1 MKQLFFGLVLLIS
14 SAAFGQGLIP
24 LPEDQYE
31 KLPAPPMLAGAS
43 ERSSLPVTS
52 VIPEFYFPT
61 PGNQGSQPSC
71 TAWATGYALM
81 SFYQARVNG
90 WSLTEANTTF
100 SPSYV
105 YQNIRQGD
113 CTNGTYITSALDFMK
128 TSGNVPLSYFG
139 YDPESCVKPSADLKS
154 YASTYTIKNWFRVE
168 DINNMTEVK
177 TYLSQ
182 GIPIVIA
189 AYTDKAF
196 QNYKNKTDNDVFTW
210 NSGNYKGG
218 YHAMLAVGYDDLK
231 GAVKVMN
238 SWGSAWGTGG
248 FVWID
253 YASFRTMVNEGYV
266 VEKNYSMEDEPV
278 VDPVIDPDPVDDNS
292 ISDVSED
299 NFGMYGYSEEVREGR
314 NYYSFG
320 FVISDEVLPL
330 VTEVVY
336 FYNHSSFK
344 NKYVTVS
351 EGPYFQTSY
360 EGYGCIEDMEAEVYF
375 EDGSSLTFA
384 FDGCDII
391 VQTLE
396 LEDDYEYDLSEVEIE
411 PVVTAYSTDKAD
423 NYKFRVELRGID
435 QISDRITK
443 VVYDRNHDS
452 FKQPYLTS
460 TDAAN
465 DFRAEYT
472 GWGCLQNVIVT
483 IYFDDG
489 SEQTFE
495 LDMCAYLGW

>member
-1 MKQLFFGLVLLIS
+1 MIRLRNRLRPPCPQYNRNLHTKFGNKDLRKQL
-14 SAAFGQGLIP
+14 
-24 LPEDQYE
+24 
-31 KLPAPPMLAGAS
+31 
-43 ERSSLPVTS
+43 
-52 VIPEFYFPT
+52 
-61 PGNQGSQPSC
+61 
-71 TAWATGYALM
+71 
-81 SFYQARVNG
+81 
-90 WSLTEANTTF
+90 
-100 SPSYV
+100 
-105 YQNIRQGD
+105 
-113 CTNGTYITSALDFMK
+113 
-128 TSGNVPLSYFG
+128 
-139 YDPESCVKPSADLKS
+139 
-154 YASTYTIKNWFRVE
+154 
-168 DINNMTEVK
+168 
-177 TYLSQ
+177 
-182 GIPIVIA
+182 
-189 AYTDKAF
+189 
-196 QNYKNKTDNDVFTW
+196 
-210 NSGNYKGG
+210 
-218 YHAMLAVGYDDLK
+218 
-231 GAVKVMN
+231 
-238 SWGSAWGTGG
+238 
-248 FVWID
+248 
-253 YASFRTMVNEGYV
+253 RTC
-266 VEKNYSMEDEPV
+266 
-278 VDPVIDPDPVDDNS
+278 
-292 ISDVSED
+292 
-299 NFGMYGYSEEVREGR
+299 
-314 NYYSFG
+314 

-472 GWGCLQNVIVT
+472 GWGCLKL
-483 IYFDDG
+483 
-489 SEQTFE
+489 S
-495 LDMCAYLGW
+495 